1 MAAGPHGE
9 ALLIEQV
16 RSRARVR
23 GLDGLGDAELL
34 ALLVGPDLDAGD
46 RLLRAAGGVRGLAD
60 ASVRELSRV
69 PGVGG
74 ARALRVLAGIE
85 LGRRAATEAA
95 DDGAPVRSSADIH
108 ARLAPRIAPLAR
120 EVFVALGLDVR
131 GRVRE
136 EVRVAEGGL
145 DECVVSPRDVF
156 RPLVRCGAA
165 SCIIAH
171 NHPSGSPRPSAQDR
185 LLTLRM
191 VEAGR
196 LLGLRVLDHVIVAA
210 AGWYSFR
217 DEGII

>member
-1 MAAGPHGE
+1 MRTETTAGKGVW
-9 ALLIEQV
+9 EQV
-16 RSRARVR
+16 LHRARIR
-23 GLDGLGDAELL
+23 GFDGLGDAELL
-34 ALLVGPDLDAGD
+34 ALLVGPGRDAGEH
-46 RLLRAAGGVRGLAD
+46 LLRSAGGIRGLAD
-60 ASVRELSRV
+60 ASVRELSRA
-69 PGVGG
+69 PGVGE

-85 LGRRAATEAA
+85 LGRRAAVEAA
-95 DDGAPVRSSADIH
+95 DDGAPIRSSADIH
-108 ARLAPRIAPLAR
+108 ARLAPRIAPLSR

-131 GRVRE
+131 GRVQE
-136 EVRVAEGGL
+136 ELRVAEGGL

-165 SCIIAH
+165 SCIIVH
-171 NHPSGSPRPSAQDR
+171 NHPSGTPRPSAQDR

-210 AGWYSFR
+210 SGWYSFR

>member
-1 MAAGPHGE
+1 MGGVP
-9 ALLIEQV
+9 IREQV
-16 RSRARVR
+16 VRRARVR

-34 ALLVGPDLDAGD
+34 ALIVGPGRETGE
-46 RLLRAAGGVRGLAD
+46 RLLRSAGGIRGLAD
-60 ASVRELSRV
+60 SSVRELSRA
-69 PGVGG
+69 PGVGE

-85 LGRRAATEAA
+85 LGRRAATESA
-95 DDGAPVRSSADIH
+95 DRDAPIRSSADIH
-108 ARLAPRIAPLAR
+108 ARLAPRMAPLTR

-131 GRVRE
+131 GRIHRE
-136 EVRVAEGGL
+136 LRVAEGGL

-165 SCIIAH
+165 TCIIVH
-171 NHPSGSPRPSAQDR
+171 NHPSGTPQPSAQDR

-210 AGWYSFR
+210 EGWYSFR

>member
-1 MAAGPHGE
+1 MEGAARAGTM
-9 ALLIEQV
+9 LWEQV

-23 GLDGLGDAELL
+23 GLDGLGDAELV
-34 ALLVGPDLDAGD
+34 ALIVGPGRDAGE
-46 RLLRAAGGVRGLAD
+46 RLLRAAGGIRGLAG
-60 ASVRELSRV
+60 ATVRELSRA
-69 PGVGG
+69 PGVGE

-95 DDGAPVRSSADIH
+95 DDGAPIRSSADIH
-108 ARLAPRIAPLAR
+108 ARLAPRIAPLSR

-131 GRVRE
+131 GRVHE
-136 EVRVAEGGL
+136 ELRVAEGGL

-165 SCIIAH
+165 TCIIAH
-171 NHPSGSPRPSAQDR
+171 NHPSGTPAPSAQDR

-210 AGWYSFR
+210 DGWYSFR